1 MKRTHII
8 RKCVVA
14 LLLTIVLPAGAATT
28 ATVTVTPATT
38 YQTVGGIGGGI
49 VFFQDWITNHRNKT
63 AIYDTLFNGLGLS
76 CLRLG
81 NWAIDDTSNISN
93 DVEIYNEAKKR
104 LGSNLTV
111 LMAAWTPPAYLK
123 ACNSLNGS
131 NSTGKGS
138 LRKINGKFDYAGYAA
153 WWKKSLARYQQAGLY
168 PDYISIQN
176 EPDEDA
182 SDYASMLLAPS
193 ATSDVAAYG
202 DALTAVYNQVKTLS
216 KVPKF
221 LGADNL
227 GIGWNQTQNYINALN
242 KNLLAGYAFHYYHSG
257 INDHDGNS
265 RYNYPDDFLDAMK
278 GLATDLS
285 DKQMFMT
292 ENSSLR
298 NRQTN
303 DAIYTA
309 WFLANAFNVNRVSY
323 YVFWNLAW
331 TSGNGCISLDKWDAT
346 QTTASGYSVQ
356 TEYHGLRH
364 FSKFVKPGW
373 KCISSSP
380 SNSDLVTCAFKSAD
394 GNSYSVIVIN
404 KGTSTITVTPKLAD
418 SRNFVTR
425 VIRTVPAQGLW
436 SHDDGVLGS
445 SVEMPAN
452 SIVTLTYSLRPKKF
466 IYNYLAK
473 EADANW
479 SNPDNWTP
487 AAVPFATDTA
497 IIHSGEVKTPNLVQ
511 TAPVFVDKGA
521 TFRVTSSSCSVGN
534 LTLQGGGLKVYTS
547 HPQFTLTA
555 KSIKVDSAASI
566 MSGTS
571 DTTLFTLVAPL
582 SGSGNITK
590 TRAGVLDLW
599 GNSAAYNG
607 VWTVEAG
614 MLRASTSGALGSN
627 EVDVNPGAVLNVRA
641 ESALRRVEMRQ
652 GSNLRLDA
660 NLHVTYAFADGAEL
674 PNGSYVSVD
683 YPDCITGSDTLFVS
697 HPYPELVKQGVGS
710 SHQTID
716 ADSALTAYGY
726 SWKYADSVKVDWNP
740 VQPEGV
746 EVLIDTAEHSVYI
759 SGTPAEA
766 GVFSYTVATVSIED
780 SVCVKSGSITVL
792 RSAPADTDT
801 LRPVDP
807 TAVCSVGADVPVSL
821 YPVPACGDHATL
833 LLNVA
838 AADEAR
844 LWLLNA
850 SGQVVRCQRADL
862 VSGVNR
868 VLLPLGSVPA
878 GVYLLRVRMG
888 DNVYCLRLLRQ

>member
-257 INDHDGNS
+257 INDHDGDS

-285 DKQMFMT
+285 DK
-292 ENSSLR
+292 L
-298 NRQTN
+298 
-303 DAIYTA
+303 
-309 WFLANAFNVNRVSY
+309 
-323 YVFWNLAW
+323 
-331 TSGNGCISLDKWDAT
+331 
-346 QTTASGYSVQ
+346 
-356 TEYHGLRH
+356 
-364 FSKFVKPGW
+364 KPGW
-373 KCISSSP
+373 KCIASSP

-674 PNGSYVSVD
+674 PNGSYVSAN
-683 YPDCITGSDTLFVS
+683 YPDCITGPDTLFVS
-697 HPYPELVKQGVGS
+697 HPYPELVKQGAGS